1 MTVDFLL
8 SIHSKCFFIVCTF
21 YESAMW
27 FKNSIRFSTF
37 NTEAS
42 LFNLLIYSIEY
53 HTLPHV
59 PIAHSIWQ
67 ELAIVLYHSIPILIS
82 FHVPAPH
89 FIVFRS
95 DHDDNFIVC
104 FCVLLEQPFNR
115 SILTKLFMLIN
126 PKWKRWWFDPW
137 YVMSIWNLKWM
148 YVWFFFQHGLVRLLF
163 NFERSCTLLNDS
175 DHKLIMLYIH
185 VIK

>member
-1 MTVDFLL
+1 
-8 SIHSKCFFIVCTF
+8 
-21 YESAMW
+21 MW

-82 FHVPAPH
+82 FHVPVPH

-148 YVWFFFQHGLVRLLF
+148 YVWFFFSTRFGSSFVQLWAFMHFV
-163 NFERSCTLLNDS
+163 ERQRSQT
-175 DHKLIMLYIH
+175 HH
-185 VIK
+185 VIHTCD